1 MVPPPH
7 PSRPLRLLCLHGY
20 RQSASVFRARTGAL
34 RKALGRPLSSP
45 EGCPG
50 GGALAEL
57 IYLDAPFVVEREDT
71 PPPPPPP
78 PPSPLSGTGGDSLAG
93 PTSPVAVDA
102 RSAAAASPGAA
113 PRAQQRTWGLPNP
126 DETAGWPAALRYLRA
141 ALVEHAPIDGLLG
154 FSQGATVAA
163 VLAAATAEPPPPAD
177 LPPSSQVAGSLAAPI
192 TPAAPEA
199 AVAETAALARLRLVI
214 VVSGFAPWRD
224 HLAGLLSPDRPLDL
238 PSLHIMGEADTQ
250 VPVAACRALAE
261 CFAPTQREVYVHGGG
276 HLVPSGADARARV
289 VSFVARFAKGEGA
302 TGRNAHL

>member
-1 MVPPPH
+1 MGAAGKLFH
-7 PSRPLRLLCLHGY
+7 AFLYSYPLHRYMTYVAY
-20 RQSASVFRARTGAL
+20 RRRQATTAVATVSTVASASCLPLYQPLTGCFLFRRRRLASL
-34 RKALGRPLSSP
+34 FLFLSS
-45 EGCPG
+45 
-50 GGALAEL
+50 
-57 IYLDAPFVVEREDT
+57 FF
-71 PPPPPPP
+71 
-78 PPSPLSGTGGDSLAG
+78 
-93 PTSPVAVDA
+93 PVLFC
-102 RSAAAASPGAA
+102 
-113 PRAQQRTWGLPNP
+113 AQNP